1 MRNPF
6 FFFFFSDGA
15 RQLAHHRWI
24 VSAHG
29 RTKGAGFILWIQWYA
44 NKLWEICA
52 NIFPFKIQ
60 GFVYDSLGH
69 IYLPVPN
76 LQCVFYY
83 IHRRSKDYPTW
94 SWFTGFLVIHRKR
107 QVMTFQP
114 YGITQCVCECVCVCW
129 VSGDPCKGSE
139 LECSHCWRPARTL
152 PELAQTHTDK
162 ALHVE
167 LMYRTCQPG
176 YTISALHNDVWAF
189 QARCRLF
196 IPQNGDSPRREGK

>member
-1 MRNPF
+1 MQISFGKYVQIYSHLKFRVLFMTHWDIYICQFPTCSAF
-6 FFFFFSDGA
+6 FIASTGA
-15 RQLAHHRWI
+15 VKTIPPDH
-24 VSAHG
+24 
-29 RTKGAGFILWIQWYA
+29 
-44 NKLWEICA
+44 
-52 NIFPFKIQ
+52 
-60 GFVYDSLGH
+60 DSLGFLLFTVKGRWWH
-69 IYLPVPN
+69 SSLMG
-76 LQCVFYY
+76 LLSACV
-83 IHRRSKDYPTW
+83 S
-94 SWFTGFLVIHRKR
+94 
-107 QVMTFQP
+107 
-114 YGITQCVCECVCVCW
+114 VCVCW